1 MLTLQTKVMW
11 HFGTITCNILVKLHV
26 TFVKISVTFFVT
38 FCVICPHI
46 AAYWNQVK
54 NMTWNCI
61 VTKNGQ
67 YRQLKSKFDFKFVY
81 FLDWSKNR
89 KFKEKN
95 LTWNLYGDKNVHCW
109 SCVFK
114 NGDIYAII
122 CNIW

>member
-38 FCVICPHI
+38 FCDICPHI

-54 NMTWNCI
+54 NVTWKLYSDKKTVSIQNSSQNLTSNLYTSYI
-61 VTKNGQ
+61 EVRWEN
-67 YRQLKSKFDFKFVY
+67 SKK
-81 FLDWSKNR
+81 
-89 KFKEKN
+89 KN

-114 NGDIYAII
+114 NGDIYAIN
-122 CNIW
+122 CNI

>member
-38 FCVICPHI
+38 FCDICPHI

-95 LTWNLYGDKNVHCW
+95 LTWNLYGDENVHRWSCAFKNV
-109 SCVFK
+109 
-114 NGDIYAII
+114 DIYALN
-122 CNIW
+122 CNI

>member
-1 MLTLQTKVMW
+1 LLTLQRKVMW

-38 FCVICPHI
+38 FCDICPHI

-54 NMTWNCI
+54 NMTW
-61 VTKNGQ
+61 KLYSDKKGQ

-114 NGDIYAII
+114 SSDIYAIN
-122 CNIW
+122 CNI